1 MCQAVAYLSMKSIA
15 HRDISPSNWMIGEEG
30 RIVLIDFGVVWTANN
45 PGEEGSTNLEYEL
58 GTGCYALHCAF
69 SGH

>member
-1 MCQAVAYLSMKSIA
+1 
-15 HRDISPSNWMIGEEG
+15 MIGEEG